1 MVAYCNGAD
10 LGSAVDMMQLH
21 LAKLQAA
28 CAAGEWHNCES
39 AFRAIKEDAEHGRNL
54 ATVMVIRER
63 EGGLR
68 ERVARL

>member
-10 LGSAVDMMQLH
+10 VGSAVNMMQLH

-39 AFRAIKEDAEHGRNL
+39 AFRAIKEDADHGSNL
-54 ATVMVIRER
+54 AAAMVIRER
-63 EGGLR
+63 DGGR
-68 ERVARL
+68 NERVARV